1 VSGSRSAALKAL
13 MANPLVAD
21 YAVAEPLLAEIL
33 ETNNS
38 ALPRFSG
45 S

>member
-1 VSGSRSAALKAL
+1 

-21 YAVAEPLLAEIL
+21 YEVAEPLLADIL
-33 ETNNS
+33 HTNSS

>member
-1 VSGSRSAALKAL
+1 LKAL

-21 YAVAEPLLAEIL
+21 YAVAEPLLADIL
-33 ETNNS
+33 AANSS